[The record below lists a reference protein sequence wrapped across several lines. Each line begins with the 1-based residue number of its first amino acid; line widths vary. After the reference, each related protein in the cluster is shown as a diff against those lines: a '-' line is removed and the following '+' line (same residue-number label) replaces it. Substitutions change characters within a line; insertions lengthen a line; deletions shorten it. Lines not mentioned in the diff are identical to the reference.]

1 MTKYEVIIP
10 WHGVE
15 KGQVVELENLHPA
28 LRLMLEHYLMMPLN
42 WFQPHQK
49 PSLKKTKTNSR
60 ESGFFMPSKGGF
72 AL

>member
-15 KGQVVELENLHPA
+15 KGQVIELENLHPA
-28 LRLMLEHYLMMPLN
+28 FKANVRALSNDAAELVPAT
-42 WFQPHQK
+42 PK
-49 PSLKKTKTNSR
+49 AKSKKTKMNSR

>member
-28 LRLMLEHYLMMPLN
+28 FKANVRALSNNAAELVPAT
-42 WFQPHQK
+42 PK
-49 PSLKKTKTNSR
+49 AKSKKYKD
-60 ESGFFMPSKGGF
+60 E
-72 AL
+72 